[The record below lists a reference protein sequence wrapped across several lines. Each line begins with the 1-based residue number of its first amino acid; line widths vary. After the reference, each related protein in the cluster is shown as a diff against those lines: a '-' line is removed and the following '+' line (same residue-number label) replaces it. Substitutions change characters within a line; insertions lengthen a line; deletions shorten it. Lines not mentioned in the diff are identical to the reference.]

1 MFFYSVL
8 SSYISLSI
16 SLLGGGEV
24 LIKYWSLNI
33 LYLVM
38 SMNTAHKSFRHEE
51 FMYLFHGVY
60 IPYSIIVRAYDD
72 IYQYIKRINNEVRT
86 NKISNDRKFN
96 QH

>member
-38 SMNTAHKSFRHEE
+38 SMSTAHKSFKHEE

-86 NKISNDRKFN
+86 NKISNDHKFN
-96 QH
+96 